1 MMSNVQLDLAI
12 NMKAAL
18 LASFFMLL
26 LQVEPFICIPT
37 ICPWGNQEFDQVDP
51 GGAESYDYEYK
62 YSEEI
67 KEVANVSDG
76 DRLVGGRVTNTR
88 STQHSE
94 GGKFRSGNFLSWSA
108 GIGTAFQTRWP
119 ALVRGFY
126 LSFLDQIGYF
136 YYGR

>member
-1 MMSNVQLDLAI
+1 MISNVQLDLAI

-26 LQVEPFICIPT
+26 LQVEPFIGIPT
-37 ICPWGNQEFDQVDP
+37 ICSWGNQEFDQVDP

-88 STQHSE
+88 S
-94 GGKFRSGNFLSWSA
+94 KFQKEESSA
-108 GIGTAFQTRWP
+108 QDISFHGRLE
-119 ALVRGFY
+119 LVRPSKPDA
-126 LSFLDQIGYF
+126 LHW
-136 YYGR
+136 

>member
-88 STQHSE
+88 S
-94 GGKFRSGNFLSWSA
+94 KFQKEESSA
-108 GIGTAFQTRWP
+108 QEISILGRLELEWNGQ
-119 ALVRGFY
+119 
-126 LSFLDQIGYF
+126 LDGMQW
-136 YYGR
+136 

>member
-1 MMSNVQLDLAI
+1 MISNVQLDLAI

-94 GGKFRSGNFLSWSA
+94 GGKFRSGDFLSWSA
-108 GIGTAFQTRWP
+108 GIC
-119 ALVRGFY
+119 
-126 LSFLDQIGYF
+126 SSN
-136 YYGR
+136 

>member
-1 MMSNVQLDLAI
+1 MISNVQLDLAI

-26 LQVEPFICIPT
+26 LQVEPFIGIPT

-94 GGKFRSGNFLSWSA
+94 GGKFRSGDFLSWSA
-108 GIGTAFQTRWP
+108 GIC
-119 ALVRGFY
+119 
-126 LSFLDQIGYF
+126 SSN
-136 YYGR
+136 

>member
-1 MMSNVQLDLAI
+1 MKIPTQYLLLISNVQLDLAI

-88 STQHSE
+88 S
-94 GGKFRSGNFLSWSA
+94 KFQREESSA
-108 GIGTAFQTRWP
+108 QEISI
-119 ALVRGFY
+119 L
-126 LSFLDQIGYF
+126 
-136 YYGR
+136 GRLELEWNGELHGMQW

>member
-1 MMSNVQLDLAI
+1 MISNVQLDLAI

-94 GGKFRSGNFLSWSA
+94 GGKFRSGDFHSWSA
-108 GIGTAFQTRWP
+108 GIGMEWTATWD
-119 ALVRGFY
+119 AVVRGF
-126 LSFLDQIGYF
+126 
-136 YYGR
+136 

>member
-1 MMSNVQLDLAI
+1 
-12 NMKAAL
+12 MKAAL

-26 LQVEPFICIPT
+26 LQVEPFIGIPT
-37 ICPWGNQEFDQVDP
+37 ICPWGNQEFNQVDP

-88 STQHSE
+88 STQLSE
-94 GGKFRSGNFLSWSA
+94 GGKFRSGDFHSWSA
-108 GIGTAFQTRWP
+108 GTGMEWTATWD
-119 ALVRGFY
+119 AVVRDF
-126 LSFLDQIGYF
+126 
-136 YYGR
+136 

>member
-1 MMSNVQLDLAI
+1 MKIPTQHLLMISNVQLDLAI

-88 STQHSE
+88 STQLSE
-94 GGKFRSGNFLSWSA
+94 GGKFRSGDFLSWSA
-108 GIGTAFQTRWP
+108 GTGMEWTATWV
-119 ALVRGFY
+119 AVVRGF
-126 LSFLDQIGYF
+126 
-136 YYGR
+136 

>member
-1 MMSNVQLDLAI
+1 
-12 NMKAAL
+12 MKAAL

-88 STQHSE
+88 STQLSE

-119 ALVRGFY
+119 ALVRGF
-126 LSFLDQIGYF
+126 F
-136 YYGR
+136 